1 LREYTEQQE
10 YDATIPALRDVGA
23 DECAKLTAEGS
34 TWSEDQA
41 VAEAMLI

>member
-1 LREYTEQQE
+1 ML
-10 YDATIPALRDVGA
+10 PALRDALGA
-23 DECAKLTAEGS
+23 DECAKLMNEGS

>member
-1 LREYTEQQE
+1 LRIDVAQ
-10 YDATIPALRDVGA
+10 VGA
-23 DECAKLTAEGS
+23 DECAKLMAEGS

>member
-1 LREYTEQQE
+1 MM
-10 YDATIPALRDVGA
+10 PAIHVALGE
-23 DECAKLTAEGS
+23 DECAKLMAEGS